1 ITEVLAA
8 RQTIELQRMELEHAA
23 TVDATTGTASR
34 RSILERLRVEA
45 AEARRYAHPIALVL
59 VDVDGTH
66 GLNRTHGV
74 ETGDEILRELGLRLR
89 LRMREADGVGR
100 LASDTFLAILPHTDE
115 RGVTVFANALRTR
128 LIAPLPLPS
137 SRNIERPCQSK
148 IYVLQ

>member
-89 LRMREADGVGR
+89 LRMREADGVAR
-100 LASDTFLAILPHTDE
+100 LASDTFLAVLPHTDE
-115 RGVTVFANALRTR
+115 RGVTAFAHAFRTR
-128 LIAPLPLPS
+128 LSDRPRQTRLAALPATVPS
-137 SRNIERPCQSK
+137 
-148 IYVLQ
+148 